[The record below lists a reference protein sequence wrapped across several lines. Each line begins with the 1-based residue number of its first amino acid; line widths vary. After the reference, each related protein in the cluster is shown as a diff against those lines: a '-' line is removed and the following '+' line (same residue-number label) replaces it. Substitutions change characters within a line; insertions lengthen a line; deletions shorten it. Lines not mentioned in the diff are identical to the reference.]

1 MLPDRLAETSDI
13 RRKISQTLGGKS
25 DGAAKGSGGASKGK
39 GKARDGAAAAAAAAA
54 KGGAP
59 VDSMDVEGAEN
70 DAKEG
75 RRDSTP
81 PALPVPGEAAAEGS
95 EPDVHSVTAQ
105 SMLRC
110 WNAVGERLAA
120 ARKVV
125 TVTEVGMPSARGTA
139 AAAAAGGREEGER
152 RLKPK
157 KITKGPRGMRTGAG
171 GAGARGARK
180 VGPIVLL
187 GACSYSYRLRLIR
200 YIFL

>member
-1 MLPDRLAETSDI
+1 MLPDRLAETSDL
-13 RRKISQTLGGKS
+13 RRRISQTLGAKS
-25 DGAAKGSGGASKGK
+25 DGAAKGGGGASKGK
-39 GKARDGAAAAAAAAA
+39 GKARDGAAAAAAA
-54 KGGAP
+54 KGGGP

-75 RRDSTP
+75 RRDLTP

-110 WNAVGERLAA
+110 WSAVGERLAA

-125 TVTEVGMPSARGTA
+125 TVTEVGMPSARGT
-139 AAAAAGGREEGER
+139 AAAGGREEGER

-180 VGPIVLL
+180 VGPIVLF
-187 GACSYSYRLRLIR
+187 GACSYSYRLWLIR
-200 YIFL
+200 CFFL